1 MHVMH
6 VDERKILDYLLNK
19 ERSREKAA
27 FFMAMGFE
35 ASQWEVFARALK
47 QQAFSGTLS
56 STVESP
62 YGTRYTVDGPIE
74 TPNKR
79 TQMPNIR
86 TVWIKESAIAEWRLV
101 TAYPLKGD
109 IP

>member
-1 MHVMH
+1 MYVE
-6 VDERKILDYLLNK
+6 ERKILDYLLNMEK
-19 ERSREKAA
+19 SRGKAA
-27 FFMAMGFE
+27 FFMAMGFK
-35 ASQWEVFARALK
+35 ASQWEVLARALK
-47 QQAFSGTLS
+47 TQATLGNVS
-56 STVESP
+56 SIVESP

-79 TQMPNIR
+79 SPMPNIR
-86 TVWIKESAIAEWRLV
+86 TVWIKEAGTEEQRLV